1 MPSVPESELLTP
13 QSETVEAK
21 RVVAIAPWW
30 HTALVLGQFI
40 ALACIGPAV
49 ARQRS
54 METLAVFYVGAV
66 MGQGLQLSAVVAG
79 IYDRRQFF
87 LGTLRGGLGGWWS
100 EIWRGGVLYLATMAM
115 FVVAAVAFHM
125 VKWQPGFERH
135 AFDGVMPVN
144 AGQVLL
150 WLGVCMVIGFC
161 EEHIFRGYLLQQMIA
176 WGESLG
182 CGRAVTVGGA
192 VLLTSVLFGSLH
204 LYEGTGGAVL
214 IGLLGV
220 MYSAVA
226 LWRGNLRA
234 VMVAHVLQDFLT
246 MMMLMA
252 RHHHGAR

>member
-54 METLAVFYVGAV
+54 METL
-66 MGQGLQLSAVVAG
+66 
-79 IYDRRQFF
+79 
-87 LGTLRGGLGGWWS
+87 
-100 EIWRGGVLYLATMAM
+100 AM

-204 LYEGTGGAVL
+204 FYEGTGGAVL

-246 MMMLMA
+246 MMMLMT